1 MKIIVS
7 EFDGLG
13 TKITLVGKLD
23 IAGAETVDL
32 PLATAA
38 GARRNLVID
47 MVGVDF
53 IASIGIRHLVM
64 AAKAVA
70 RGSSKLVLLDPSP
83 LVTDVLVTAGL
94 DDFLPIV
101 RSAAEARAMLAG
113 AANA

>member
-1 MKIIVS
+1 MKIAIS
-7 EFDGLG
+7 EFGEQG

-38 GARRNLVID
+38 GTRRNLVID

-70 RGSSKLVLLDPSP
+70 RGAGKLVLLDPSP
-83 LVTDVLVTAGL
+83 LVTDVLITAGL
-94 DDFLPIV
+94 GDFLPIV
-101 RSAAEARAMLAG
+101 RSEDEARAVLAG
-113 AANA
+113 AA